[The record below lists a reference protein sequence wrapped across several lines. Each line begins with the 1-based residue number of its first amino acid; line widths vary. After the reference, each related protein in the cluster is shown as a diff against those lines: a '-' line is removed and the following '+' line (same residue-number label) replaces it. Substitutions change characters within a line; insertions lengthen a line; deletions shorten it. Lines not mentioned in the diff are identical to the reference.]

1 MALSNTA
8 MYVIGGLIGMATVV
22 LVASAPDEGLLD
34 YVYVDAVVDSPGDY
48 RDRDIQ
54 IHGLVVADSLAQ
66 DESSG
71 DYHFVVEYRGRRLPV
86 VFDGQ
91 LPDTFAEGGEVVA
104 TGRLDDDGGLFR
116 SSEMSAKC
124 PSKYEEEPGAPAAR
138 S

>member
-1 MALSNTA
+1 
-8 MYVIGGLIGMATVV
+8 VIGGLIGLAVAV
-22 LVASAPDEGLLD
+22 LIASAPDEGMLD
-34 YVYVDAVVDSPGDY
+34 YVYVDAVVDSPGEY
-48 RDRDIQ
+48 QGRDIQ
-54 IHGLVVADSLAQ
+54 IHGVVVPDSLEQ
-66 DESSG
+66 DERNG
-71 DYHFVVEYRGRRLPV
+71 DYHFVVEFRDRRLAV

-104 TGRLDDDGGLFR
+104 TGRLDEDGRSFH